1 MYKSIYYDRPT
12 NQIHLWTDGKH
23 NDKPYESFKY
33 DRYAYTIDP
42 NGQHLTLNNLK
53 VKKVKTWSKQA
64 EEEGMV
70 FEHDVPATTR
80 VLIDRYSKY
89 DEVSQDHSILFFDIE
104 IEKGLKYSKPQ
115 EALNVINAIS
125 YYDNVSKQYRCLL
138 LDREWE
144 VTDKILDDGTSL
156 KRFST
161 EEELLMWFVKE
172 WKEIKP
178 TIVTGW
184 NSNRFDIPYLYN
196 RLRNLF
202 GEETANLLS
211 PIGIV
216 NERTFGREYEV
227 NIAGIAAMDYMLL
240 YQKFT
245 YNEEASFKLEAIAQ
259 KVLGRGKVQYEG
271 TLDDFYKN
279 DIDGFV
285 KYNVTDVELLV
296 AMDAKLNLIDISR
309 GICHAGF
316 VSYDD
321 FQFSSKYLDGAALAY
336 CRRKNVVSIKLGG
349 QLESDAGTKA
359 VGAMVKIPQRGMYK
373 YVIDQD
379 LTSLYPSLIR
389 MLNISP
395 ETMWGEVLNWNED
408 DWGNKIEKTYKI
420 HIYSSLPDRL
430 AGKDEIYVNIPTQE
444 LWPWLETNQLCIASN
459 GILYDKSKDGLL
471 PSILTGWFNE
481 RKRLSKLAE
490 EYGLA
495 GDVEKYKYYDQK
507 QLIQKILLN
516 SFYGVLLLPSFRF
529 YNRKIGESVTLTGQ
543 SVIKF
548 SMKVANLYYNKMLN
562 TNDLDYVLA
571 GDTDS
576 IFFSPLPLIRL
587 KYDGEDEETLVKYSL
602 EIAADLQN
610 LINKSYDVYS
620 DKYHN
625 LKTHQLSIKQEMV
638 ARRAFWGQAKKRYAM
653 WIINKKGV
661 PKDEP
666 EIKGFDSVRSDFPA
680 YFRKILEE
688 LIIDILHDG
697 KVMDLTAKV
706 RAFKKEYFKQP
717 TKSILVPNSVK
728 ELSKYGQGQKGSP
741 INVKSAQNYNK
752 LLNLWKLET
761 YPPIEDNDKIL
772 YGYLT
777 ENPYG
782 FDTMAI
788 TGYDDPPEILEF
800 LEQYLDKPKIFES
813 KLVGKVESIWEDLGF
828 GKLELKTSNPI
839 F

>member
-1 MYKSIYYDRPT
+1 MYKSIYYDRNN

-23 NDKPYESFKY
+23 HDKPYECFNYQK
-33 DRYAYTIDP
+33 YAYTIDSR
-42 NGQHLTLNNLK
+42 GEHLTLNNLK
-53 VKKVKTWSKQA
+53 VKKVKTWTKQA

-70 FEHDVPATTR
+70 FEHDVLPTTR

-89 DEVSQDHSILFFDIE
+89 DDVSQDHVVLFFDIE
-104 IEKGLKYSKPQ
+104 VEKGLRYSKPH

-125 YYDNVSKQYRCLL
+125 YYDTASKGYTCLL
-138 LDREWE
+138 LDRSGE
-144 VTDKILDDGTSL
+144 VQDKTLEDGTSL

-161 EEELLMWFVKE
+161 EEELLLYFVNE
-172 WKEIKP
+172 WRQIGP
-178 TIVTGW
+178 SIVTGW
-184 NSNRFDIPYLYN
+184 NSSRFDVPYLYK
-196 RLRNLF
+196 RLLNLF
-202 GEETANLLS
+202 GEETASMLS

-216 NERTFGREYEV
+216 NERHFGRDYEV
-227 NIAGIAAMDYMLL
+227 NIAGITSMDYLVL

-245 YNEEASFKLEAIAQ
+245 YNEESSFKLEAIAQ
-259 KVLGRGKVQYEG
+259 KELGRGKVQYEG

-279 DIDGFV
+279 DLDGFI

-296 AMDAKLNLIDISR
+296 AMDKKLDLIEISR

-321 FQFSSKYLDGAALAY
+321 FQYSSKYLDGAALAY
-336 CRRKNVVSIKLGG
+336 CKQNNLVSIRLGG
-349 QLESDAGTKA
+349 SSEMKTSGKA
-359 VGAMVKIPQRGMYK
+359 VGAMVKIPQKGIYK
-373 YVIDQD
+373 FVIDQD

-395 ETMWGEVLNWNED
+395 ETMVGEIVNWDED
-408 DWGNKIEKTYKI
+408 DWVNKTEKMYKI
-420 HIYSSLPDRL
+420 YIYSSIPDKL
-430 AGKDEIYVNIPTQE
+430 AGIDDKYLEISNLNIRE
-444 LWPWLETNQLCIASN
+444 FLEKSNYCISSN
-459 GILYDKSKDGLL
+459 GILYDKSRPGLL
-471 PSILTGWFNE
+471 PSILTKWFNE

-495 GDVEKYKYYDQK
+495 GDKVKYKFYDQK

-529 YNRKIGESVTLTGQ
+529 YNKKIGESVTLTGQ

-548 SMKVANLYYNKMLN
+548 SMKVANLYYNKKLN
-562 TNDLDYVLA
+562 TESVDYVLA

-576 IFFSPLPLIRL
+576 LFFSPLPIIRL
-587 KYDGEDEETLVKYSL
+587 TYQGDDEETLVKMSL
-602 EIAADLQN
+602 EIALELQN

-620 DKYHN
+620 DRFHN
-625 LKTHQLSIKQEMV
+625 LQSHCLNIKQEMV
-638 ARRAFWGQAKKRYAM
+638 AKRAFWGQAKKRYAM

-661 PKDEP
+661 PKNEP
-666 EIKGFDSVRSDFPA
+666 EIKGFDSVRSDFPK

-688 LIIDILHDG
+688 LIVDILHDAT
-697 KVMDLTAKV
+697 VTQLNAKV
-706 RAFKKEYFKQP
+706 RQFKKSYLKQP
-717 TKSILVPNSVK
+717 YKEILVPNSVK
-728 ELSKYGQGQKGSP
+728 ELSKYTDGQKGSP

-752 LLNLWKLET
+752 LLRVYNLET
-761 YPPIEDNDKIL
+761 YPKIEDGDKIL

-777 ENPYG
+777 ENPFG
-782 FDTMAI
+782 FETLAI

-800 LEQYLDKPKIFES
+800 METYLDKHKIFES
-813 KLVGKVESIWEDLGF
+813 KLVGKIESIWEDLGF
-828 GKLELKTSNPI
+828 GKLELKTSNDI